1 MLGFPLVQW
10 RGFRFRS
17 PSKPQ
22 SLVSPSI
29 TPRCPQNQSQSHRR
43 PDKQPARQLLLLS
56 RALGK
61 RRGAGRSS
69 FGRCRQTEQL
79 LSICSA
85 ARACVSNCVFR
96 TKAPLGAPLATNNL
110 NKSCLL
116 CDFLLWSVLAGVSP
130 LVLRCPSVWQL
141 PTCLGSWVRQF
152 QAKSCHGLEGPLGF
166 VARVP
171 A

>member
-10 RGFRFRS
+10 KGFRFRS

-29 TPRCPQNQSQSHRR
+29 TPRRPQNLSQSRRR

-110 NKSCLL
+110 NKIVSSVISFSGL
-116 CDFLLWSVLAGVSP
+116 FLLGFLPWFSDVHQSGSFPPVLGAG
-130 LVLRCPSVWQL
+130 LGNFRQNLAMALRVL
-141 PTCLGSWVRQF
+141 
-152 QAKSCHGLEGPLGF
+152 
-166 VARVP
+166 
-171 A
+171 